1 MKSSFTFRP
10 FPALLLALAASAAA
24 GAQDAATSPGTPL
37 PPAADPARA
46 AAIIG
51 KYCSACHGWA
61 AAYPEIAEEGR
72 IVPGRP
78 SESRLFEYVE
88 SGYMPPSPPAPS
100 PAEIELLRAW
110 IAAGAAAPEA
120 VSGATESTDAG
131 SSASPAAPGGSGRF
145 LGFKSKVDYHRA
157 AGWTSSGLLLAA
169 GVVGAVRAYDLMSTA
184 HDYRDSLGM
193 TEEDE
198 IDQQCY
204 DYIASLWSGDQALR
218 WTHVSLLAAGETL
231 YLGNAIT
238 GMSMARKAKPGEVSK
253 SDIHRWA
260 FFTHAALMASEIV
273 MGLFT
278 TDALR
283 RGDHETVSHLGAAHA
298 AVGLAIPLVMIGAGI
313 VIELPARPKTA
324 PPAE

>member
-1 MKSSFTFRP
+1 MKTSSSLRS
-10 FPALLLALAASAAA
+10 FPALLLVLAASAAW
-24 GAQDAATSPGTPL
+24 AQDAASSPGTPL

-46 AAIIG
+46 VAVIA

-61 AAYPEIAEEGR
+61 SGYKEIAAEGV
-72 IVPGRP
+72 IVPGKP

-110 IAAGAAAPEA
+110 IASGAAAPEA
-120 VSGATESTDAG
+120 VSGATESADAG
-131 SSASPAAPGGSGRF
+131 SSASPSAPGGSGRF

-169 GVVGAVRAYDLMSTA
+169 GVVGAVRAYDLMSA
-184 HDYRDSLGM
+184 GHEFRDQNNIG
-193 TEEDE
+193 EED
-198 IDQQCY
+198 IGPICY
-204 DYIASLWSGDQALR
+204 DEIALLWSRNQTLR

-238 GMSMARKAKPGEVSK
+238 GMSMARKAKPGEISK

-278 TDALR
+278 TDALK
-283 RGDHETVSHLGAAHA
+283 RGDHETVSSLGIAHA

>member
-1 MKSSFTFRP
+1 MKPIRLGGI
-10 FPALLLALAASAAA
+10 FPALVLAFALSSASP
-24 GAQDAATSPGTPL
+24 AQDAASSPGTPL
-37 PPAADPARA
+37 PTAADPPRA
-46 AAIIG
+46 VALISR
-51 KYCSACHGWA
+51 YCSACHGWA
-61 AAYPEIAEEGR
+61 SGYQAIVAEGS
-72 IVPGRP
+72 IVPGKP

-88 SGYMPPSPPAPS
+88 SGYMPPSPPAPTTS
-100 PAEIELLRAW
+100 EIEVLRAW
-110 IAAGAAAPEA
+110 IAAGAVAPDS
-120 VSGATESTDAG
+120 VSGATEAADSY
-131 SSASPAAPGGSGRF
+131 SAASAGGSPQGGRF

-204 DYIASLWSGDQALR
+204 DYIASLWSGDQTLR
-218 WTHVSLLAAGETL
+218 WTHVSLLVAGETL
-231 YLGNAIT
+231 YLGNAFT
-238 GMSMARKAKPGEVSK
+238 GMSMARKAKPGEISK

-273 MGLFT
+273 LGLFT
-278 TDALR
+278 TDALK
-283 RGDHETVSHLGAAHA
+283 RGDHETVSSLGMAHA

-313 VIELPARPKTA
+313 VIELPGRPKTA
-324 PPAE
+324 STAE

>member
-1 MKSSFTFRP
+1 MKTSSALRS
-10 FPALLLALAASAAA
+10 FPALLLVLAASAAW
-24 GAQDAATSPGTPL
+24 AQDASSSPGTPL

-46 AAIIG
+46 VAVIG

-61 AAYPEIAEEGR
+61 TTYPEIVAEDR
-72 IVPGRP
+72 VVPGRP
-78 SESRLFEYVE
+78 SESRLFDYVE

-120 VSGATESTDAG
+120 VSGATESADAG
-131 SSASPAAPGGSGRF
+131 SSASPSAPGGSGRF
-145 LGFKSKVDYHRA
+145 LGFKNKVDYHRA

-184 HDYRDSLGM
+184 HEFRDANGI
-193 TEEDE
+193 TEDTMSPVCNDM
-198 IDQQCY
+198 IQD
-204 DYIASLWSGDQALR
+204 LWSGNQALR

-238 GMSMARKAKPGEVSK
+238 GMSMARKAKPGEISK
-253 SDIHRWA
+253 SDIHRYA

-278 TDALR
+278 TDALK
-283 RGDHETVSHLGAAHA
+283 RGDHETVSSLGIAHA

-324 PPAE
+324 PPAK

>member
-1 MKSSFTFRP
+1 MKALSSFRP
-10 FPALLLALAASAAA
+10 FPALLLAFTAISTAA
-24 GAQDAATSPGTPL
+24 AQDAAQSPGTPL
-37 PPAADPARA
+37 PPAADPPRA
-46 AAIIG
+46 VALIA
-51 KYCSACHGWA
+51 KYCSSCHGWA
-61 AAYPEIAEEGR
+61 AGYEEIVAEDR
-72 IVPGRP
+72 VIPGRP

-110 IAAGAAAPEA
+110 IASGAAAPEA
-120 VSGATESTDAG
+120 VSGATESADAG
-131 SSASPAAPGGSGRF
+131 SAASAGAPGKGGGF

-169 GVVGAVRAYDLMSTA
+169 GVVGAVRAYDLMDAA
-184 HDYRDSLGM
+184 HDYRDAMGI
-193 TEEDE
+193 TEDTM
-198 IDQQCY
+198 DPVCY
-204 DYIASLWSGDQALR
+204 DMIRDLWSGDQALR

-238 GMSMARKAKPGEVSK
+238 GMSMARKAKPGQVSK

-278 TDALR
+278 TDALK
-283 RGDHETVSHLGAAHA
+283 RGDHETVANLGRAHA